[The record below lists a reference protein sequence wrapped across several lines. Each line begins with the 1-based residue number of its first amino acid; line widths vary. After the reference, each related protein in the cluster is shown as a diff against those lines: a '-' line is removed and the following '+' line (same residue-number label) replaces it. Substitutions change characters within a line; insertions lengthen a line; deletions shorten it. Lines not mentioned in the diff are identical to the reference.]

1 MAAQMSRLPST
12 GGARMLR
19 RGLSSTMKVAIVILI
34 LAAVGLGVGL
44 MYRHNE
50 AVKVKMADEEIKS
63 VLSNKV
69 EQTQAKLDEEQKVN
83 LQLGTILNLKGEE
96 LSSTSNTLAKV
107 NADLARTQKE
117 MQAAGDAAKAEIE
130 RRDNQIAQLTSQTNA
145 LTIKMDDLTSNID
158 KLGKQISDTERKLSA
173 SEGDRDFLVKEL
185 RRMQTEKAE
194 LERQFNDLA
203 ILRTQISKLK
213 EEMSIARRLEWI
225 KMGIYGTQGKKGAEA
240 LITRS
245 TPTLTNTNNFD
256 LNVELR
262 QDGGATVAPPTTPPP
277 APVQK

>member
-1 MAAQMSRLPST
+1 
-12 GGARMLR
+12 
-19 RGLSSTMKVAIVILI
+19 MKVAIVILI
-34 LAAVGLGVGL
+34 LASVGLGVGL

-50 AVKVKMADEEIKS
+50 AVKVKTQDEEIKS
-63 VLSNKV
+63 TLSNRV

-83 LQLGTILNLKGEE
+83 LLLSTNLTLKGEE

-117 MQAAGDAAKAEIE
+117 MQAAADAAKAEIE
-130 RRDNQIAQLTSQTNA
+130 RRDTQIAQLTSQTNA

-185 RRMQTEKAE
+185 RRMQSEKAE

-203 ILRTQISKLK
+203 VLRTQISKLK

-225 KMGIYGTQGKKGAEA
+225 KMGIYGTQDKKGAERLMTRPPA
-240 LITRS
+240 LAS
-245 TPTLTNTNNFD
+245 TNNFD
-256 LNVELR
+256 LNIELR
-262 QDGGATVAPPTTPPP
+262 QDGGATVAPPGTPPP
-277 APVQK
+277 APAQK